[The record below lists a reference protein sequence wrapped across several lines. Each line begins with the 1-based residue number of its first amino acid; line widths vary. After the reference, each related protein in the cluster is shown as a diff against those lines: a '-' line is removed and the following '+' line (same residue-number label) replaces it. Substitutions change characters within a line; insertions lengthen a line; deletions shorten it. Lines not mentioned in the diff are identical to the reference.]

1 MKVSASWTFCPGKF
15 GSYNNFVR
23 RFCNAQQN
31 QPKQHRIVM
40 DCAMNM
46 ELLQTMWKRRGEHC
60 FQHKWCFKPQWAL
73 PSPKTTC
80 NDTVTQGERWV
91 LNSRPCRLHCGMANS
106 PGRRQFT
113 EHKKCFDHSTNP
125 NNTQHTFCPGK
136 FGSLNNFIPFFWL
149 HYLIPT
155 LYSVL

>member
-60 FQHKWCFKPQWAL
+60 FNTSGASNLNELHHRLKQHVMIRRLKKEDFWTASPVDYTAAWLIAPADANAQSINAL
-73 PSPKTTC
+73 TTQPTQTTH
-80 NDTVTQGERWV
+80 NTHFVQASLVILIHLSNATVMRIT
-91 LNSRPCRLHCGMANS
+91 
-106 PGRRQFT
+106 FT
-113 EHKKCFDHSTNP
+113 T
-125 NNTQHTFCPGK
+125 G
-136 FGSLNNFIPFFWL
+136 
-149 HYLIPT
+149 
-155 LYSVL
+155 